1 MRCADGSLY
10 AGIAKD
16 VARRVGEH
24 NANNVLAA
32 NYTRARRPVMLVYQT
47 AVATQSAAAKREYEI
62 KCMSKEEKEALVR
75 SREGE
80 SLKTSVNINYVL
92 IDYENVQV
100 KSLALL
106 KGEHFRV
113 HVFLGPKNMKLH
125 RELVFAMQ
133 EFGGRGKYIVLEAG
147 GSNALDFHIAY
158 YLGALAAADPAG
170 FFHIISKDTGFDPLV
185 QHLKARGV
193 SCARSASI
201 EAMPCFSQIGLNEPD
216 SKRGSRGR
224 KPNYQAAHK
233 SVEDMITIALEDL
246 IKRKTARPRTSKTL
260 RSTIHA
266 RCGKECPAADIDA
279 VYDALI
285 ERGYV
290 MVDGSKVMYSL
301 PTAA

>member
-1 MRCADGSLY
+1 MESWSVYIVRCADGSLY
-10 AGIAKD
+10 TGIAKD
-16 VARRVGEH
+16 VARRVDEH
-24 NANNVLAA
+24 NANNLLAA
-32 NYTRARRPVMLVYQT
+32 NYTRARRPVMLVHQE
-47 AVATQSAAAKREYEI
+47 AVTTRSAAGKREYEI
-62 KCMSKEEKEALVR
+62 KCLSRAEKEALVKAEVR
-75 SREGE
+75 DETE
-80 SLKTSVNINYVL
+80 KTSVNTNYVL

-113 HVFLGPKNMKLH
+113 QVFLGPKNLKLH

-133 EFGGRGKYIVLEAG
+133 EFGGRGRYIVLEAG

-158 YLGALAAADPAG
+158 YFGALAAADPAG

-185 QHLKARGV
+185 QHLKERGV

-201 EAMPCFSQIGLNEPD
+201 EAMPCF
-216 SKRGSRGR
+216 
-224 KPNYQAAHK
+224 KPIAGAKVKPPAAYS
-233 SVEDMITIALEDL
+233 SVEDMIALMLENL
-246 IKRKTARPRTSKTL
+246 IRRKTGRPSTSKTL

-266 RCGKECPAADIDA
+266 RCGKERPEADIDA
-279 VYDALI
+279 VYDALV

-290 MVDGSKVMYSL
+290 TVDGSKVTYSL

>member
-1 MRCADGSLY
+1 VTWNVYIVRCVDGSLY
-10 AGIAKD
+10 TGIAKD
-16 VARRVGEH
+16 VARRVDEH
-24 NANNVLAA
+24 NANNLLAA
-32 NYTRARRPVMLVYQT
+32 NYTRARRPVMLVHQE
-47 AVATQSAAAKREYEI
+47 AVATRSAAGKREYEI
-62 KCMSKEEKEALVR
+62 KCLSRAEKEALVKAEVR
-75 SREGE
+75 DETE
-80 SLKTSVNINYVL
+80 KTSVNTNYVL

-113 HVFLGPKNMKLH
+113 QVFLGPKNLKLH

-133 EFGGRGKYIVLEAG
+133 EFGGRGRYIVLEAG

-185 QHLKARGV
+185 QHLKERGV

-201 EAMPCFSQIGLNEPD
+201 EAMPCF
-216 SKRGSRGR
+216 
-224 KPNYQAAHK
+224 KPIAGAKVKPPAAYS
-233 SVEDMITIALEDL
+233 SVEDMIALMLENL
-246 IKRKTARPRTSKTL
+246 IRRKTGRPSTSKTL

-266 RCGKECPAADIDA
+266 RCGKERPEADIDA
-279 VYDALI
+279 VYDALV

-290 MVDGSKVMYSL
+290 TVDGSKVTYSL